1 MFPYIFIHIYI
12 FFLYRYKDDFSPICK
27 KCECL
32 TCQNHT
38 RAYLHHLHHTKEML
52 GLILLMMYVFI
63 NYNLINFVHT
73 LLCRI

>member
-1 MFPYIFIHIYI
+1 MFL
-12 FFLYRYKDDFSPICK
+12 FFFFYRYKDDFSPICK

-52 GLILLMMYVFI
+52 GLVLLMMYVFKS
-63 NYNLINFVHT
+63 YNLINFVHI
-73 LLCRI
+73 LRYVESNN